1 MARMRTTPRA
11 LAAALAG
18 ALLVTGCSSADDGDP
33 TPPSYEKSDSVQA
46 QVLPQLAANGEDV
59 ESADDAAWVVDATI
73 ADAEEGT
80 AVTLVAKDDDGWS
93 DVDEQE
99 TDAKGRVSLT
109 SRDSGDLH
117 VVVGDGDDAIG
128 TKVSTDDAPEA
139 TFTDDFDDEDSGRR
153 PRRRVADPRPGL
165 HRRPHVLQGQRG
177 RRRGRRRRAEAQRDG
192 GPRPRGRRVPAPRA
206 SARSS
211 PTASTATSAPS
222 TASAFTYGFAAARIK
237 TQAARGQHAAFWMQ
251 AVGGQGTGGPKKG
264 GAEIDVI
271 EYFGDDHPE
280 GGLTSFTYFLDENGK
295 KQTVGG
301 WLPNADELGD
311 DWAEQYHVFSVEWT
325 PDEYVFRIDDKVTQ
339 RLKGETVRARP
350 EFLILSLLSSDY
362 ELAALQRRAAR
373 DHGGRLGA
381 GVGDGSPSWRVD
393 TPLFSG
399 TQRGARG
406 LLDQR
411 GRRVEDEGDRA
422 VVDALDAHVGAEA
435 AALHVGAEA
444 LELGADGVVERLA
457 HRARRGGLPGGPAAL
472 ARVAVQR
479 ELADDQH
486 GRADVA
492 GALLVAQEAQVPD
505 LAGRPRDLGRAVV
518 VGDAEVDE
526 ESRAVEL
533 ADDLAVD
540 PHAGGQHPL
549 DDGTHVVAPARVRRG

>member
-1 MARMRTTPRA
+1 M
-11 LAAALAG
+11 
-18 ALLVTGCSSADDGDP
+18 
-33 TPPSYEKSDSVQA
+33 QA

-139 TFTDDFDDEDSGRR
+139 TFTDDFDDEDSVDDPDGCWHTRDQGYTGVR
-153 PRRRVADPRPGL
+153 TCSKASADAAEVADG
-165 HRRPHVLQGQRG
+165 VLRLSVT
-177 RRRGRRRRAEAQRDG
+177 G
-192 GPRPRGRRVPAPRA
+192 GPRPRGRRVPAPREA
-206 SARSS
+206 QEVPLPAQRPRRHRGPAWPS
-211 PTASTATSAPS
+211 PTASLPRASRRRRPAASTRPSGCRRSAGR
-222 TASAFTYGFAAARIK
+222 A
-237 TQAARGQHAAFWMQ
+237 
-251 AVGGQGTGGPKKG
+251 TGGPKKG

-280 GGLTSFTYFLDENGK
+280 GGLTSFTYFLDKDGK

-339 RLKGETVRARP
+339 RLKGVDLRASGVPHPQPAVVGLRA
-350 EFLILSLLSSDY
+350 
-362 ELAALQRRAAR
+362 AALQRRAAR

-381 GVGDGSPSWRVD
+381 GVGDGPERE
-393 TPLFSG
+393 
-399 TQRGARG
+399 
-406 LLDQR
+406 R
-411 GRRVEDEGDRA
+411 GRRVG
-422 VVDALDAHVGAEA
+422 
-435 AALHVGAEA
+435 
-444 LELGADGVVERLA
+444 
-457 HRARRGGLPGGPAAL
+457 RR
-472 ARVAVQR
+472 
-479 ELADDQH
+479 
-486 GRADVA
+486 
-492 GALLVAQEAQVPD
+492 
-505 LAGRPRDLGRAVV
+505 
-518 VGDAEVDE
+518 
-526 ESRAVEL
+526 
-533 ADDLAVD
+533 
-540 PHAGGQHPL
+540 
-549 DDGTHVVAPARVRRG
+549 